1 VGSTAGRTFE
11 QDVAGELAMNK
22 SRATMLSGIRMS
34 LNLAAAVFIAAFG
47 VCVLAE
53 DPVPTDDVAKPRA
66 SLTQAVADAQEHF
79 DSLTTKESLEA
90 IDAMQAVIACK
101 RELLSQLVKQDKV
114 EDAEMIRTEVRS
126 LARSVAWVATLR
138 EKKQEYEKARSE
150 WTGLADSCKQAIGI
164 NSPEYWDAA
173 QEANAM
179 ARMATAEASTIQ
191 AYLANRSEITKAV
204 GQKDLET
211 AQSLALKGYEQCCE
225 LFGELVPRTIASRE
239 YAAMVAF
246 SRKQFP
252 QSFELFEDANE
263 QRSKLYPAWHPTL
276 AKSILDLGT
285 RYESAGLL
293 ENAESTFRRTGPSVQ
308 QWSCMVRLGTK
319 HRAAGQNE
327 HALRL
332 LDEVFTE
339 CVETIGENHPL
350 RGLAGTQSG
359 EIRRSLGDYQQ
370 ALDRLNMSAQIWKA
384 NSNTVELA
392 NCVNSI
398 ALAQQLSGEHDAAE
412 SSYLEAA
419 RMLADENK
427 GRGLELRMATESN
440 YASLLEETGRF
451 PEALKIYEKIV
462 SEKVAEATVSPADLT
477 VRENL
482 ARLYQ
487 SVGELAKA
495 ETLFDSLLQY
505 GQRQPVDIAR
515 LHSLRGRFFL
525 QMDALDKA
533 DSELDAAL
541 TYLNSANSNTPGD
554 VATVQSLKAL
564 VLLERGESS
573 GALTKYEE
581 VLKSLI
587 ESFGPN
593 HVRCAEIYDQ
603 IAKVQRTLG
612 NYPAATEAHLKSIE
626 IYETAYGATHETVAW
641 AHHRLGTT
649 HFVFNSPDDACIAWR
664 RSFEIKQDICH
675 KTLPWLPEAQATAFL
690 TSLTTNDSSAGRDT
704 LLSTLSVD
712 KARNADE
719 AFFCVW
725 RSRGLVLNAIANRER
740 QLANTT
746 RSPDRAQLEKI
757 RRRLAQLSI
766 HGGSEDSAHRAAR
779 AQMLRD
785 LNDEKEAFERIIAER
800 AQSELS
806 SSGADGQ
813 LDDVTP
819 IHLMSRLPPQAALVQ
834 LVKTERWQ
842 PTEQGATDV
851 AKKMVYDAFV
861 VTRKIDA
868 AGSTDDSDDQDNY
881 PLDVHWIEL
890 GDAAEIDN
898 HIATWRKA
906 ILSGDGG
913 TRGKRLG
920 KKDSQPDA
928 KGAESSR
935 NALHERV
942 WKPISSALGSRSRFV
957 LVPDGDFHRMP
968 WVALPGT
975 ESDYLIEEVQITT
988 AADGRQLAQLLQQQQ
1003 SLDRLAKE
1011 AANSNTRSDDFLLIG
1026 GVDYNAQLAKP
1037 DGAQTSHA
1045 RETTWSF
1052 LKGTQAEIAAI
1063 GQVLPTEK
1071 TRQLMGEHALEE
1083 AVKSEFEKASVIHIA
1098 THGYFADDIDEDLTN
1113 GSARGEAL
1121 GPRQTAS
1128 TLSARNPLLQCG
1140 LTLAGCNC
1148 DVWLDAQG
1156 LPLDNGQDGYL
1167 SAEEIMGMD
1176 LGRTRLVVLSACETG
1191 LGNIGSGEGVFGLQ
1205 RALHISGVK
1214 STIAS
1219 GWKVDDRAT
1228 ELLMTEMYRQ
1238 MFDEGLSAADALHTA
1253 QIRVLRQFN
1262 RTTGQLE
1269 QGNSQ
1274 AAPPYYWAAFSLSG
1288 AL

>member
-1 VGSTAGRTFE
+1 MYLIF
-11 QDVAGELAMNK
+11 
-22 SRATMLSGIRMS
+22 ATS
-34 LNLAAAVFIAAFG
+34 VFIAA
-47 VCVLAE
+47 LAVAVQA
-53 DPVPTDDVAKPRA
+53 DDAVQAVDVAKSHA
-66 SLTQAVADAQEHF
+66 SLTQAVADAQKHF
-79 DSLTTKESLEA
+79 DSLSTKESPEA

-101 RELLSQLVKQDKV
+101 RELLSHLVKQDKV
-114 EDAEMIRTEVRS
+114 EDAESIRTEVRS
-126 LARSVAWVATLR
+126 LARSVAWIATLR
-138 EKKQEYEKARSE
+138 EKRQEYEKSLSE
-150 WTGLADSCKQAIGI
+150 WTRLANSCKQAIGI

-191 AYLANRSEITKAV
+191 AYLKNRSEITKAV

-225 LFGELVPRTIASRE
+225 LFGELVPRSIASRE

-252 QSFELFEDANE
+252 QSFGLFEDANA
-263 QRSKLYPAWHPTL
+263 QRRKLYPVWHPTL
-276 AKSILDLGT
+276 ANSVLSLGQ
-285 RYESAGLL
+285 RFESVELL
-293 ENAESTFRRTGPSVQ
+293 EKAESTYRQTEPSLQ
-308 QWSCMVRLGTK
+308 QWSCLARLATK
-319 HRAAGQNE
+319 HRTAGQNE

-339 CVETIGENHPL
+339 CVKTIGENHPL

-398 ALAQQLSGEHDAAE
+398 GLAQQLYGEHDAAE

-419 RMLADENK
+419 RMLADEDK

-440 YASLLEETGRF
+440 FASLLEETGRF
-451 PEALKIYEKIV
+451 PEALKIYEKIIR
-462 SEKVAEATVSPADLT
+462 EKDAEATVSSADLT

-505 GQRQPVDIAR
+505 RQRQPVEIAR
-515 LHSLRGRFFL
+515 LHSLRGRFYL

-564 VLLERGESS
+564 VLLERGESV
-573 GALTKYEE
+573 GALTRYKE

-587 ESFGPN
+587 ESFGPK
-593 HVRCAEIYDQ
+593 HIRCAEIYDQ

-612 NYPAATEAHLKSIE
+612 NYPAASEAHLKSIE
-626 IYETAYGATHETVAW
+626 IYETAYGPTHETVAW

-664 RSFEIKQDICH
+664 RSFEIKQYICH

-712 KARNADE
+712 KVRNADE
-719 AFFCVW
+719 AFLCVW
-725 RSRGLVLNAIANRER
+725 RSRGLVLNAIASRER
-740 QLANTT
+740 QLANTK
-746 RSPDRAQLEKI
+746 RSPERAQLTKI
-757 RRRLAQLSI
+757 RSRLAQLSI

-779 AQMLRD
+779 AQLLRD
-785 LNDEKEAFERIIAER
+785 LNEEKEALERIIAER
-800 AQSELS
+800 AQSEL
-806 SSGADGQ
+806 GQGGTDIQ
-813 LDDVTP
+813 LDEVTP
-819 IHLMSRLPPQAALVQ
+819 KDLMERLPPQAALVQ

-842 PTEQGATDV
+842 PTKQNTTDV

-861 VTRKIDA
+861 VTRKTDA
-868 AGSTDDSDDQDNY
+868 AVSSGDDDQ
-881 PLDVHWIEL
+881 LDFQWIEL

-920 KKDSQPDA
+920 KKDSQPDV
-928 KGAESSR
+928 KSAEASR
-935 NALHERV
+935 DALYQQV
-942 WKPISSALGSRSRFV
+942 WKPISSALGSRSRVV
-957 LVPDGDFHRMP
+957 LIPDGDFHRMP

-975 ESDYLIEEVQITT
+975 KSDYLIEEVQITT

-1003 SLDRLAKE
+1003 SLGAIAKE
-1011 AANSNTRSDDFLLIG
+1011 ADNSDTRSDNFLLIG
-1026 GVDYNAQLAKP
+1026 GIEYNTQLPKP
-1037 DGAQTSHA
+1037 EGAQTQQA

-1063 GQVLPTEK
+1063 GHVLPTEK

-1098 THGYFADDIDEDLTN
+1098 THGYFANDIEEDLTN
-1113 GSARGEAL
+1113 NSARGEAL
-1121 GPRQTAS
+1121 GPRQTSS

-1148 DVWLDAQG
+1148 NVWLDANG

-1238 MFDEGLSAADALHTA
+1238 MIDHKLSAADALQAA

-1262 RTTGQLE
+1262 RSTGQLE